1 MLDGAPLVAQSALL
15 KSAAESAPESA
26 PESSAGADN
35 EAAADTG
42 MVSKAESGA
51 EPVAETTAE
60 AVDLPELLRRG
71 LDSVWQAASATSTTL
86 HLTSAR
92 RSAVL
97 ASEMASLACKAHTI
111 LH

>member
-15 KSAAESAPESA
+15 QSAAESA
-26 PESSAGADN
+26 PESSAGANN
-35 EAAADTG
+35 EVAADTG
-42 MVSKAESGA
+42 VVSKAGSGA
-51 EPVAETTAE
+51 EPVAESIAG

-97 ASEMASLACKAHTI
+97 ASEMASLACKAHTR